1 MPCAENS
8 IGRRRVSPLMSAIS
22 RHSIRLSPMSGLLR
36 NQYASCQIDLR
47 RMTRASVCRT
57 VMSGSGQNRKS
68 SDVCFAP
75 VSGHRQAVS
84 ACPKSANKRLMHP
97 CNGISNRPS
106 HKRARAICGRF
117 NWSALLWRINGLGP
131 PRMRSNNDAACHL
144 LVMNEK
150 RDVALKGQDLKV

>member
-1 MPCAENS
+1 MPCAEDS

-22 RHSIRLSPMSGLLR
+22 RHSIRLSPMSGVLR

-97 CNGISNRPS
+97 SNGISNRPS
-106 HKRARAICGRF
+106 HKRSRAICGGGQLVCP
-117 NWSALLWRINGLGP
+117 ALEKRLGP
-131 PRMRSNNDAACHL
+131 AKNAIKQRWNLPSSRH
-144 LVMNEK
+144 E
-150 RDVALKGQDLKV
+150 